1 MRLSLR
7 RIVAQR
13 PHIQIGNCIRC
24 QKIYHPI
31 SNVHRPT
38 SVFQYRR
45 YADNV
50 KNPESKAESPRVE
63 STGRVSDDTDTMTTE
78 SPGIQKPPPSSTSQP
93 EKSNPRQKQSSP
105 SRGRKSSQKWNPKYS
120 KKTAQSSKSKYP
132 KTTTQKWKQK
142 KYARKAAQKSK
153 QKSKKPS
160 LLKVIAETSLRR
172 RIIWNPPLKEINPAY
187 DMALDILEQD
197 RAQKIKVVTRLEN
210 RLTRELERT
219 HPTHVNQPNH

>member
-13 PHIQIGNCIRC
+13 PHIQTGNCIRC
-24 QKIYHPI
+24 QRICPPI

-45 YADNV
+45 YADDV
-50 KNPESKAESPRVE
+50 KNPESKDESPRVE
-63 STGRVSDDTDTMTTE
+63 STGTVPDDPDIITTE
-78 SPGIQKPPPSSTSQP
+78 SPEIQKPPSSSTPQP
-93 EKSNPRQKQSSP
+93 EKSNPRQNQSSS
-105 SRGRKSSQKWNPKYS
+105 SRGRKSSQKWKPRYS
-120 KKTAQSSKSKYP
+120 KKTAQTSKSKYP

-142 KYARKAAQKSK
+142 KYPRKAAQKSK
-153 QKSKKPS
+153 PKPKKPS

-172 RIIWNPPLKEINPAY
+172 RIIWNPPLKGINPAY

-210 RLTRELERT
+210 RLTRERERT
-219 HPTHVNQPNH
+219 HPTHVNQLNY